1 MKTDQEYIRSL
12 ELFRSLI
19 KDGCEWHGDIVS
31 RKWAE
36 VLYIPDD
43 VVMERVLLTLSIY
56 TDTDYRRDGYEV
68 WIA

>member
-1 MKTDQEYIRSL
+1 MKTDEQHIRSL

-19 KDGCEWHGDIVS
+19 KDGCEWHGDVMS
-31 RKWAE
+31 LNWSE
-36 VLYIPDD
+36 VLYIPAD
-43 VVMERVLLTLSIY
+43 VVMERVLLTLSIH